1 MRHSKNQPQ
10 RSGVAVGSPGL
21 VGSVQKHGQGVSA
34 PTTGIWKHGL
44 CKDGQSSC
52 TLELPKSSYA
62 DSCKPFAVHPPELQS
77 SGWCLCVVHTG
88 EVVMTSQ
95 DSPSVWAM
103 RLD

>member
-1 MRHSKNQPQ
+1 M
-10 RSGVAVGSPGL
+10 AVGNPGL
-21 VGSVQKHGQGVSA
+21 VCSVQKHAHGVSA

-44 CKDGQSSC
+44 HRDSQSSC

-62 DSCKPFAVHPPELQS
+62 DSHKPFAVHPPEPQR

-88 EVVMTSQ
+88 EVVVTSQ

-103 RLD
+103 GRG